1 MAGAASE
8 LEFGWEIRTLV
19 QTDPHPMAIL
29 HLGLRQTHG
38 SLCGHAGTSY
48 WDGTE
53 IVGKILLVHFQLVHL
68 A

>member
-38 SLCGHAGTSY
+38 SLCGHAGTLKRIITLIAKCLTSSP
-48 WDGTE
+48 
-53 IVGKILLVHFQLVHL
+53 VLVLGWN
-68 A
+68 